1 MLSSCLPR
9 ILLTAPFILF
19 ATVFKADSIM
29 QNTIKWL
36 SIYYCAYPIKTEN
49 SLSVF
54 ECDCICFDY
63 ELIDL
68 KIEKRHI

>member
-1 MLSSCLPR
+1 MLLSCLPR

-19 ATVFKADSIM
+19 ATIFKADNIM
-29 QNTIKWL
+29 QNTKKWL
-36 SIYYCAYPIKTEN
+36 CIYYCAYLIKTEN

-54 ECDCICFDY
+54 ECDCIYFDH